1 MAPAVYF
8 TAVAVDFKNECT
20 RDLSLRASLP
30 FLVLVLVLLVLLVLV
45 VLVLV
50 LVNMPSKPQG
60 FLSVSRGCQKQ
71 SKMEQIPGSAA
82 AENVTEMSPRAA
94 ASSMSQ
100 EGALT
105 PWCPRGSNHSS

>member
-50 LVNMPSKPQG
+50 LVNMPSKPHRD
-60 FLSVSRGCQKQ
+60 FLAQAKAAQ
-71 SKMEQIPGSAA
+71 AEQIPASAG
-82 AENVTEMSPRAA
+82 AENVAGMSPRAA
-94 ASSMSQ
+94 TYSTS
-100 EGALT
+100 
-105 PWCPRGSNHSS
+105 